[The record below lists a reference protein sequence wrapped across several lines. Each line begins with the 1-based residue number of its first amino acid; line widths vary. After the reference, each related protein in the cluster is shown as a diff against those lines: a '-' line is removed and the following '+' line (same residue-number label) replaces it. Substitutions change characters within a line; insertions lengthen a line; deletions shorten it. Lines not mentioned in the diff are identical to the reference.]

1 MKTSH
6 LFAFILLLLF
16 LPIALLYGAIDIKN
30 MNRPLLLS
38 SKIYVDKKGKTFEEI
53 FKSAKFT
60 PFNKKEINFGFTRN
74 TTLWIHFTLY
84 NSGEQKET
92 KILQIR
98 NPLLEDVSLY
108 RKTQKI
114 QHKGTLYQSIP
125 RDELHTIF
133 EITLQPKELQEYYL
147 KVHNTTTTLRLSI
160 RLKDKLNYLKD
171 EYHEQNIIFIFL
183 SILGLLFLY
192 NLILYLYTKEKVYIF
207 YLMYLFALLFQ
218 QSTYLGITQMFA
230 PSWFV
235 YYDNLAVVFKVNLL
249 FISAVFFAK
258 SFLQT
263 QRYEKINKIYN
274 TILALGLIEIPLFG
288 TPWLYLPEV
297 SIVTA
302 LFFIYF
308 NMYAAIYIYRQGEKE
323 ARFFVI
329 GWTFQLVGFTLMII
343 DGLGFISIMG
353 ELTDIVMFLT
363 ALEAIVLS
371 LAFIDRYSIYKKE
384 KERLDASLM
393 QELKKRQEIV
403 ELEVKK
409 ATTQLK
415 ISFENEKNLL
425 KELHHRSKNN
435 LQLILS
441 LVRMQEDE
449 TEDKALHS
457 GLQKLEGRINSIAK
471 IYTILDIKENLQKID
486 MATYIEELCEDIK
499 ALSQKNIH
507 YEYDIRNI
515 LLPLRSAGYVGLIVN
530 ELVTNSIKYVQ
541 KEQILIRIK
550 MYEKEGRYVLRLQ
563 DNGTGFLLDDVGVEH
578 LGMKLIIALVENQL
592 HGTFTLQKDRDFNC
606 TIRFSE

>member
-6 LFAFILLLLF
+6 LFRFILLLLF
-16 LPIALLYGAIDIKN
+16 LPIALLHGAIDVKN

-53 FKSAKFT
+53 VKSAKFI
-60 PFNKKEINFGFTRN
+60 PFNKKEINLGFTRN

-108 RKTQKI
+108 KKTLKP

-125 RDELHTIF
+125 RGELHTIF
-133 EITLQPKELQEYYL
+133 EITLQPKELQEFYL
-147 KVHNTTTTLRLSI
+147 KVRNTTTALRLSI
-160 RLKDKLNYLKD
+160 RLKDKLDYLKD

-192 NLILYLYTKEKVYIF
+192 NFILYLYTKEKVYIF
-207 YLMYLFALLFQ
+207 YLLYLFALLFQ

-230 PSWFV
+230 PFWFV
-235 YYDNLAVVFKVNLL
+235 YYDNLAVVFKVNVL

-263 QRYEKINKIYN
+263 QRYKKINKIYN
-274 TILALGLIEIPLFG
+274 AILLLGLIEIPLFG
-288 TPWLYLPEV
+288 LPWFYLPEV

-308 NMYAAIYIYRQGEKE
+308 NMYAAIYIYKHGKKE
-323 ARFFVI
+323 ARFFI
-329 GWTFQLVGFTLMII
+329 VG
-343 DGLGFISIMG
+343 
-353 ELTDIVMFLT
+353 DIVMFLT

-371 LAFIDRYSIYKKE
+371 LAFIDRYSIFKKE
-384 KERLDASLM
+384 KEQLDTSLM
-393 QELKKRQEIV
+393 QELQKRQEIV
-403 ELEVKK
+403 ELEVQK
-409 ATTQLK
+409 ATKHLNISLK
-415 ISFENEKNLL
+415 NEKNLL

-449 TEDKALHS
+449 TEDKALRL
-457 GLQKLEGRINSIAK
+457 GLQELEGRINSIAK
-471 IYTILDIKENLQKID
+471 IYTMLDIKEDLQKID
-486 MATYIEELCEDIK
+486 MAAYIEELCEDIK
-499 ALSQKNIH
+499 ALSQKNVE

-515 LLPLRSAGYVGLIVN
+515 LLPIRSAGYVGLIVN

-541 KEQILIRIK
+541 KEQILIQIK
-550 MYEKEGRYVLRLQ
+550 MYEKEG
-563 DNGTGFLLDDVGVEH
+563 
-578 LGMKLIIALVENQL
+578 
-592 HGTFTLQKDRDFNC
+592 
-606 TIRFSE
+606 

>member
-1 MKTSH
+1 MKTLH
-6 LFAFILLLLF
+6 LFTFILLLLF
-16 LPIALLYGAIDIKN
+16 LPLSLAHAASDVKN

-38 SKIYVDKKGKTFEEI
+38 SKIYVDKSDKTFKEI
-53 FKSAKFT
+53 VKGVKFT
-60 PFNKKEINFGFTRN
+60 PFNKKEINLGFTRN

-84 NSGEQKET
+84 NSGNQKET
-92 KILQIR
+92 RILQIR

-108 RKTQKI
+108 KKTQKPL
-114 QHKGTLYQSIP
+114 HKGTLYQSIP

-133 EITLQPKELQEYYL
+133 KITLQPKELQEYYL
-147 KVHNTTTTLRLSI
+147 KVCNTTTALRLSI
-160 RLKDKLNYLKD
+160 RLNDKLDYLKD

-192 NLILYLYTKEKVYIF
+192 NFVLYLYTKEKVYIF
-207 YLMYLFALLFQ
+207 YLLYLFVLLFQ

-249 FISAVFFAK
+249 FISAILFAK

-274 TILALGLIEIPLFG
+274 AILALGLIEIPLFG
-288 TPWLYLPEV
+288 LPWFYLPEI

-308 NMYAAIYIYRQGEKE
+308 NMYAAIYIYKHGKKE
-323 ARFFVI
+323 ARFFVV
-329 GWTFQLVGFTLMII
+329 GWAFQLVGFTLMIL
-343 DGLGFISIMG
+343 DGLGLTTIMG

-371 LAFIDRYSIYKKE
+371 LAFIDRYSIFKKE
-384 KERLDASLM
+384 KERLNTSLM
-393 QELKKRQEIV
+393 QELQKRQEIV
-403 ELEVKK
+403 ELEVQK
-409 ATTQLK
+409 ATVKLK
-415 ISFENEKNLL
+415 TSFENEKNLL

-449 TEDKALHS
+449 TENKALRL
-457 GLQKLEGRINSIAK
+457 GLQELDGRINSIAK
-471 IYTILDIKENLQKID
+471 IYTMLDIKEDLQRID
-486 MATYIEELCEDIK
+486 MAAYIEELCEDIK
-499 ALSQKNIH
+499 ALSQKNVT

-541 KEQILIRIK
+541 KEQIRIHIK
-550 MYEKEGRYVLRLQ
+550 MYKKEGRYVLRLQ
-563 DNGTGFLLDDVGVEH
+563 DNGTGFSLDDAAKEH
-578 LGMKLIIALVENQL
+578 LGMKLIVALVQNQL
-592 HGTFTLQKDRDFNC
+592 HGTLTLQKDSDFNI

>member
-1 MKTSH
+1 MKISS
-6 LFAFILLLLF
+6 FILLLLIIPF
-16 LPIALLYGAIDIKN
+16 SLLHGTIDVKN
-30 MNRPLLLS
+30 MQTFLLS
-38 SKIYVDKKGKTFEEI
+38 SSTLYVDKSGKTFEKI
-53 FKSAKFT
+53 VKSAKFT
-60 PFNKKEINFGFTRN
+60 PFDKKEINLGFTRN

-84 NSGEQKET
+84 NSGKQKET
-92 KILQIR
+92 RILQIR

-108 RKTQKI
+108 KKTQKP

-133 EITLQPKELQEYYL
+133 EITLHPKELQEYYL
-147 KVHNTTTTLRLSI
+147 KVRNTTTALRLSI
-160 RLKDKLNYLKD
+160 RLKDKLDYLKD

-192 NLILYLYTKEKVYIF
+192 NFVLYLYTKERVYIF
-207 YLMYLFALLFQ
+207 YLLYLFALLFQ

-235 YYDNLAVVFKVNLL
+235 YYDNLAVVFKVNFL
-249 FISAVFFAK
+249 FISAVLFAK

-274 TILALGLIEIPLFG
+274 AILLLGLIEILLFG
-288 TPWLYLPEV
+288 LPWFYLPEV

-323 ARFFVI
+323 ARFFVV
-329 GWTFQLVGFTLMII
+329 GWAFQLVGFTLMII
-343 DGLGFISIMG
+343 DGLGFTSIMG

-371 LAFIDRYSIYKKE
+371 LAFIDRYSIFKKE

-393 QELKKRQEIV
+393 QELQKRQEIV

-409 ATTQLK
+409 ATKQLK

-449 TEDKALHS
+449 TEDKALRL
-457 GLQKLEGRINSIAK
+457 GLQELEGRINSIAK
-471 IYTILDIKENLQKID
+471 IYTMLDIKEDLQKID
-486 MATYIEELCEDIK
+486 MTAYIEELCEDIK
-499 ALSQKNIH
+499 ALSQKNVS

-530 ELVTNSIKYVQ
+530 ELLTNSIKYVQ
-541 KEQILIRIK
+541 KEHLLMSIK
-550 MYEKEGRYVLRLQ
+550 MYEKEGHYVLRLQ
-563 DNGTGFLLDDVGVEH
+563 DNGAGFSLDDVAKEQ
-578 LGMKLIIALVENQL
+578 LGMKLIVALVQKQL
-592 HGTFTLQKDRDFNC
+592 HGTFTLQEDSYFNI
-606 TIRFSE
+606 TIRFNR

>member
-6 LFAFILLLLF
+6 LFRFILLLLF
-16 LPIALLYGAIDIKN
+16 LPIALLHGAIDVKN

-53 FKSAKFT
+53 VKSAKFI
-60 PFNKKEINFGFTRN
+60 PFNKKEINLGFTRN

-108 RKTQKI
+108 KKTLKP

-125 RDELHTIF
+125 RGELHTIF
-133 EITLQPKELQEYYL
+133 EITLQPKELQEFYL
-147 KVHNTTTTLRLSI
+147 KVRNTTTALRLSI
-160 RLKDKLNYLKD
+160 RLKDKLDYLKD

-192 NLILYLYTKEKVYIF
+192 NFILYLYTKEKVYIF
-207 YLMYLFALLFQ
+207 YLLYLFALLFQ

-230 PSWFV
+230 PFWFV
-235 YYDNLAVVFKVNLL
+235 YYDNLAVVFKVNVL

-263 QRYEKINKIYN
+263 QRYKKINKIYN
-274 TILALGLIEIPLFG
+274 AILLLGLIEIPLFG
-288 TPWLYLPEV
+288 LPWFYLPEV

-308 NMYAAIYIYRQGEKE
+308 NMYAAIYIYKHGKKE
-323 ARFFVI
+323 ARFFIV
-329 GWTFQLVGFTLMII
+329 GWAFQLVGFTLMIL
-343 DGLGFISIMG
+343 DGLGFTSIMG

-371 LAFIDRYSIYKKE
+371 LAFIDRYSIFKKE
-384 KERLDASLM
+384 KEQLDTSLM
-393 QELKKRQEIV
+393 QELQKRQEIV
-403 ELEVKK
+403 ELEVQK
-409 ATTQLK
+409 ATKHLNISLK
-415 ISFENEKNLL
+415 NEKNLL

-449 TEDKALHS
+449 TEDKALRL
-457 GLQKLEGRINSIAK
+457 GLQELEGRINSIAK
-471 IYTILDIKENLQKID
+471 IYTMLDIKEDLQKID
-486 MATYIEELCEDIK
+486 MAAYIEELCEDIK
-499 ALSQKNIH
+499 ALSQKNVE

-515 LLPLRSAGYVGLIVN
+515 LLPIRSAGYVGLIVN

-541 KEQILIRIK
+541 KEQILIQIK

-563 DNGTGFLLDDVGVEH
+563 DNGAGFSLDVAGKEH
-578 LGMKLIIALVENQL
+578 LGMKLIVALVENQL

>member
-1 MKTSH
+1 MKISS
-6 LFAFILLLLF
+6 FILLLLIIPF
-16 LPIALLYGAIDIKN
+16 SLLHGTIDVKN
-30 MNRPLLLS
+30 MQTFLLS
-38 SKIYVDKKGKTFEEI
+38 SSTLYVDKSGKTFEKI
-53 FKSAKFT
+53 VKSAKFT
-60 PFNKKEINFGFTRN
+60 PFDKKEINLGFTRN

-84 NSGEQKET
+84 NSGKQKET
-92 KILQIR
+92 RILQIR

-108 RKTQKI
+108 KKTQKP

-147 KVHNTTTTLRLSI
+147 KVRNTTTALRLSI
-160 RLKDKLNYLKD
+160 RLKDKLDYLKD

-192 NLILYLYTKEKVYIF
+192 NFVLYLYTKERVYIF
-207 YLMYLFALLFQ
+207 YLLYLFALLFQ

-235 YYDNLAVVFKVNLL
+235 YYDNLAVVFKVNFL
-249 FISAVFFAK
+249 FISAVLFAK

-274 TILALGLIEIPLFG
+274 AILLLGLIEILLFG
-288 TPWLYLPEV
+288 LPWFYLPEV

-308 NMYAAIYIYRQGEKE
+308 NMYAAIYIYTQGKKE
-323 ARFFVI
+323 ARFFVL
-329 GWTFQLVGFTLMII
+329 GWAFQLVGFTLMII
-343 DGLGFISIMG
+343 DGLGFTSIMG
-353 ELTDIVMFLT
+353 ELTNIVMFLT
-363 ALEAIVLS
+363 ALEAVVLS
-371 LAFIDRYSIYKKE
+371 LAFIDRYSIFKTE

-393 QELKKRQEIV
+393 QELQQRQEIV
-403 ELEVKK
+403 EQEVKK
-409 ATTQLK
+409 ATKQLK
-415 ISFENEKNLL
+415 ISLENEKNLL

-449 TEDKALHS
+449 TKDEALRL
-457 GLQKLEGRINSIAK
+457 GLQELEGRINSIAK
-471 IYTILDIKENLQKID
+471 IYTMLDIKEDLQRID
-486 MATYIEELCEDIK
+486 MAAYIEELCEDIK
-499 ALSQKNIH
+499 ALSQKNIT
-507 YEYDIRNI
+507 YEYEIQNI
-515 LLPLRSAGYVGLIVN
+515 SLPLRSAGYVGLIVN
-530 ELVTNSIKYVQ
+530 ELLTNSIKYVQ
-541 KEQILIRIK
+541 KEHLLIRIK

-563 DNGTGFLLDDVGVEH
+563 DNGTGFSLDDAPKEH
-578 LGMKLIIALVENQL
+578 LGMKLIVALVQNQL
-592 HGTFTLQKDRDFNC
+592 HGTLTLQKDSDFNI

>member
-6 LFAFILLLLF
+6 LFTFILLLLF
-16 LPIALLYGAIDIKN
+16 LPLSLAHAAIDVKN

-38 SKIYVDKKGKTFEEI
+38 SKIYVDKSGKTFKEI
-53 FKSAKFT
+53 VKSAKFI
-60 PFNKKEINFGFTRN
+60 PFNKQEINLGFTRN

-84 NSGEQKET
+84 NSGEKKET

-108 RKTQKI
+108 KKTQKL

-133 EITLQPKELQEYYL
+133 EIRVQPKELQEYYL
-147 KVHNTTTTLRLSI
+147 KVRNTTTALRLSI
-160 RLKDKLNYLKD
+160 RLKDKLDYLKD

-192 NLILYLYTKEKVYIF
+192 NFVLYLYTKERVYVF
-207 YLMYLFALLFQ
+207 YLLYLFALLFQ

-249 FISAVFFAK
+249 FISAVLFAK

-274 TILALGLIEIPLFG
+274 AILALGLIEIPLFG
-288 TPWLYLPEV
+288 SPWFYLPEV

-308 NMYAAIYIYRQGEKE
+308 NMYAAIYIYKHGKKE
-323 ARFFVI
+323 ARFFVV
-329 GWTFQLVGFTLMII
+329 GWAFQLVGFTLMII
-343 DGLGFISIMG
+343 DGLGFTSIMG

-371 LAFIDRYSIYKKE
+371 LAFIDRYSIFKKE
-384 KERLDASLM
+384 KERLDTSLM
-393 QELKKRQEIV
+393 QELQKRQEIV
-403 ELEVKK
+403 ELEVQK
-409 ATTQLK
+409 ATEKLK
-415 ISFENEKNLL
+415 TSLENEKNLL

-449 TEDKALHS
+449 TEDKGLCL
-457 GLQKLEGRINSIAK
+457 GLQELEGRINSIAK
-471 IYTILDIKENLQKID
+471 IYTVLDIKEDLQKID
-486 MATYIEELCEDIK
+486 MAAYIEELCEDIK
-499 ALSQKNIH
+499 ALSQKNII
-507 YEYDIRNI
+507 YEYEIRNI
-515 LLPLRSAGYVGLIVN
+515 SLPLRSAGYVGLIVN

-541 KEQILIRIK
+541 KEQISIHIK

-563 DNGTGFLLDDVGVEH
+563 DNGAGFSLDDAAKEH
-578 LGMKLIIALVENQL
+578 LGMKLIVALVENQL
-592 HGTFTLQKDRDFNC
+592 HGTFTLQEDRDFNC

>member
-563 DNGTGFLLDDVGVEH
+563 DNGTGFLLDDVGAEH